1 MQAGG
6 FRNGFLV
13 DTSGVGATAV
23 RTLSSTGKT
32 RKNKKSCEIKMD
44 NFIDEVYHDTTSVSM
59 SG

>member
-1 MQAGG
+1 MQAG
-6 FRNGFLV
+6 GFLV